1 MIVTNLRGTHTHAHR
16 HSLYTHW
23 AYLVSKMK
31 ININTKFIYIVFFH
45 IFFYQV
51 NDKSIMPHRHNIFSN
66 IERKTEDYKKHIN
79 NFTACAICCCFIYF
93 SFVPFSFLYY
103 WLKTKASSHTHP
115 FGVWYMGL
123 RPTQVES
130 FANISAVSLFG
141 HNSRAPPSH
150 FISSLMMSYQTRRLE
165 SLPLSAPTLY

>member
-1 MIVTNLRGTHTHAHR
+1 
-16 HSLYTHW
+16 
-23 AYLVSKMK
+23 
-31 ININTKFIYIVFFH
+31 
-45 IFFYQV
+45 
-51 NDKSIMPHRHNIFSN
+51 MPHRHNIFSN
-66 IERKTEDYKKHIN
+66 NERKTEDYKKHIN
-79 NFTACAICCCFIYF
+79 NFTACATCCCFIYF

-115 FGVWYMGL
+115 FGVWCMGL

-150 FISSLMMSYQTRRLE
+150 FISSLMMSYQTQRLE
-165 SLPLSAPTLY
+165 SLPNSLLIRHVVRYDYVESVLLPTKLQQLCATHTHTQYNTN